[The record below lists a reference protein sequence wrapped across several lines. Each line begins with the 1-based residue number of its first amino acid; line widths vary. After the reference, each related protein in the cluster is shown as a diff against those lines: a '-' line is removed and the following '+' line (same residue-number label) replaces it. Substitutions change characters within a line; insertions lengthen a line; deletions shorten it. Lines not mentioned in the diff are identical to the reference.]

1 MPPFASPNH
10 KGNPVK
16 PQAKSLL
23 LAALL
28 ATAAAAYAETRA
40 VIETGEGNI
49 ELRLDEK
56 KAPKT
61 VANFVKY
68 AKKGFYN
75 GTIFH
80 RVIDGFMIQGGGFTP
95 DMLQKDTDA
104 PIPNEADNGLKN
116 ETGTIAMA
124 RTAEPH
130 SASSQFFINVADNT
144 PLDYTAK
151 TPEGWGYAVFGRVSG
166 GMDVVERIA
175 KTRTGFK
182 AGHQD
187 VPLKPV
193 EIKRVRILK

>member
-1 MPPFASPNH
+1 M
-10 KGNPVK
+10 K

-28 ATAAAAYAETRA
+28 ATAAAAHAETRA

-95 DMLQKDTDA
+95 DMLQKNTDA

-130 SASSQFFINVADNT
+130 SASSQFYQRCRQRPA
-144 PLDYTAK
+144 
-151 TPEGWGYAVFGRVSG
+151 
-166 GMDVVERIA
+166 
-175 KTRTGFK
+175 
-182 AGHQD
+182 
-187 VPLKPV
+187 
-193 EIKRVRILK
+193 